1 MPFTN
6 AQLVRKH
13 LIEHSAIGQSV
24 ENLPLKLAVATPVKL
39 PSAPLLSLSD
49 KVKGK
54 EDMTPKEETVLLT
67 LASVQLASTDLMPE
81 SLVVASDSSLGTIYV
96 EQVDFAVDYPAGK
109 IRRLPGG
116 ALTVDTM
123 VVVWHVSFKVY
134 TRNVDYKIDYGKAEI
149 TRLAS
154 GVIEDGQTVYVDFK
168 IDPAFLGLE
177 VIEGA
182 VAEAEA
188 QVVTL
193 IDPAYVDSSEPSLAT
208 GATYL
213 AVSILAQVK
222 ALESMQSA
230 NPSHQLSRS
239 WAIMSNFYRK
249 RAADFLASFAKK
261 PGGLKSLTLPRKN

>member
-13 LIEHSAIGQSV
+13 LIEHSATGQSV
-24 ENLPLKLAVATPVKL
+24 ENFTLKLIGTMPVKL

-54 EDMTPKEETVLLT
+54 EDLTPKPETALLT
-67 LASVQLASTDLMPE
+67 LAGVQLTSTDLIPE
-81 SLVVASDSSLGTIYV
+81 SVAVASDSSLGTIYV

-116 ALTVDTM
+116 ALSIDTAVTV
-123 VVVWHVSFKVY
+123 WYVSFKIYV
-134 TRNVDYKIDYGKAEI
+134 RNVDYKIDYGKAEI
-149 TRLAS
+149 TRLTT
-154 GVIEDGQTVYVDFK
+154 GVIEDGQTVFVDFK

-182 VAEAEA
+182 VAEAES
-188 QVVTL
+188 QIIL
-193 IDPAYVDSSEPSLAT
+193 HIDPVYLDSSDPALAT

-230 NPSHQLSRS
+230 SPSHQLSRS
-239 WAIMSNFYRK
+239 WASMSNFYRK
-249 RAADFLASFAKK
+249 RAIDFLAPFAKK
-261 PGGLKSLTLPRKN
+261 PGGLKSLTLPRKT